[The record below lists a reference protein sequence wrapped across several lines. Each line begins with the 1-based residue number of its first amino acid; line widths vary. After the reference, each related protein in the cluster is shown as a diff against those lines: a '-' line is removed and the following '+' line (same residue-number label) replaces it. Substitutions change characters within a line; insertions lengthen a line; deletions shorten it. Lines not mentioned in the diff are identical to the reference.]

1 MGRVAA
7 DALCP
12 MHCFILV
19 FDLNFF
25 QVGLGSLGFKP
36 SFKKPES
43 KQIFGD
49 HSEEVTP
56 VPIPNTEV
64 KLLSGDGTVA
74 LGHGRVARRRIFF
87 FGRGRGS
94 ELPRPRPFSFLI
106 FDFRLDVEA

>member
-87 FGRGRGS
+87 LDGAEAVNCRGPG
-94 ELPRPRPFSFLI
+94 PFLF
-106 FDFRLDVEA
+106 